1 MLPKMWI
8 FDSYSVMLLIGIVF
22 VFLIVEL
29 FGRRKKVKRVLI
41 SEVEIIGVLAIIAGL
56 IGAVLMQNLY
66 DLIEKG
72 SEYAWTWA
80 MTFYGGL
87 LFGAAAFLLLYFLW
101 VRKRRGPCMVS
112 FILPLAPSC
121 IAIAQGFGRV
131 GCFLAGCCYGKETDS
146 WIGVTFPGMDHKVIP
161 TNLMEAIFL
170 FALTGILLWIGLSKK
185 EKWGFPI
192 YLIAYG
198 TWRFVIEFYRGDHRG
213 SFVPG
218 LSPSQFWSIVMIVLG
233 VGYIAFLVFYP
244 RYKVKQ
250 EPKTKEQQ
258 RN

>member
-8 FDSYSVMLLIGIVF
+8 FNSYSVMLLVGIVF
-22 VFLIVEL
+22 AFLTVEL
-29 FGRRKKVKRVLI
+29 FGRRKKVGRVLI
-41 SEVEIIGVLAIIAGL
+41 SEVEIMGALAIVVGL
-56 IGAVLMQNLY
+56 IGAVLTQNLY

-101 VRKRRGPCMVS
+101 VRKKRGPCMAS

-121 IAIAQGFGRV
+121 IAIAQAFGRV

-161 TNLMEAIFL
+161 TNIMEAIFL
-170 FALTGILLWIGLSKK
+170 FVLASVLLLIGLSKK
-185 EKWGFPI
+185 EKWGFPA
-192 YLIAYG
+192 YLICYG
-198 TWRFVIEFYRGDHRG
+198 VWRFVIEFYRGDHRG
-213 SFVPG
+213 NFIPG
-218 LSPSQFWSIVMIVLG
+218 LFPSQFWSIVTFIIGLC
-233 VGYIAFLVFYP
+233 YIAFLILYP
-244 RYKVKQ
+244 KLKKKS
-250 EPKTKEQQ
+250 EEK
-258 RN
+258 